1 MTGAEVA
8 RLLDACEQWV
18 TDGMPGNEFP
28 PALAELSQPDR
39 DKVLG
44 GVRELVQA
52 LRDRLAE
59 LNEGREAMR

>member
-1 MTGAEVA
+1 MTGPEAA

-18 TDGMPGNEFP
+18 KDGMPDNEFP

-52 LRDRLAE
+52 LHDRLAE
-59 LNEGREAMR
+59 LNEQREGTR